1 MELKKGRA
9 QEMRAN
15 HRTQNI
21 YVTALVIEDMEG
33 V

>member
-1 MELKKGRA
+1 MELKKDRA
-9 QEMRAN
+9 QERVN
-15 HRTQNI
+15 YRTQNI